1 MKPPGQIEMM
11 GGTMTCARLARPLIA
26 VALLLGLA
34 ATRDVV
40 AQEGSPVAGPSLPSN
55 CTVVADG
62 LLTPRFV
69 AVADDGTV

>member
-1 MKPPGQIEMM
+1 
-11 GGTMTCARLARPLIA
+11 LIA

-55 CTVVADG
+55 CTVVADA